1 MDSIL
6 YWENTSTMCN
16 GRESGRKGKGAP
28 MRRLPIIL
36 ICCVFALALGLVAC
50 GGTSSN
56 SASSSGTAST
66 VAAPQDP
73 DTEFMPA
80 LAAGLE
86 DRWKYSDQ
94 TKDQELTVDK
104 RKQLA
109 QSELDHIAAF
119 KGANFMDAELGKLA
133 ERYIAAVE
141 DSIACLSVIDTDY
154 IAFAQRWSDSYKERS
169 LVIKELADK
178 YGFKVSDEYQS
189 SLNQVIDDA
198 KVTEAEKVVPDDIRK
213 AANEEIPVMLAG
225 AFQKGDGG
233 VYRAT
238 VANPTRA
245 NFDYYNFTVCLL
257 DSRGGLIEQIPLG
270 IENWASGAEASFE
283 FTSTKEFASI
293 GVING
298 AWWAT
303 WQS

>member
-1 MDSIL
+1 
-6 YWENTSTMCN
+6 
-16 GRESGRKGKGAP
+16 
-28 MRRLPIIL
+28 MRRFQIIL
-36 ICCVFALALGLVAC
+36 VCCVFALALGLVAC
-50 GGTSSN
+50 GGASSN

-73 DTEFMPA
+73 DAEFMPA
-80 LAAGLE
+80 LAVGLE

-109 QSELDHIAAF
+109 QSELDHIAIF
-119 KGANFMDAELGKLA
+119 KGANFKDAELGKLA

-141 DSIACLSVIDTDY
+141 DSVACLSVIDTDY
-154 IAFAQRWSDSYKERS
+154 ISFAQRWSNSYTERS

-189 SLNQVIDDA
+189 SLDKVIEDA
-198 KVTEAEKVVPDDIRK
+198 KLSEVENSAPDDILK
-213 AANEEIPVMLAG
+213 AVKEGIPAAVVS
-225 AFQKGDGG
+225 AFQKGDDG

-238 VANPTRA
+238 VINPTRA
-245 NFDYYNFTVCLL
+245 NFDYYNLTVCLL
-257 DSRGGLIEQIPLG
+257 DSKGGLAEDFPLG
-270 IENWASGAEASFE
+270 TNNWASGAEASFE
-283 FTSTKEFASI
+283 FTPTKEFASI
-293 GVING
+293 GVLNG
-298 AWWAT
+298 AWWAN